1 MSWIESRLRA
11 WAVLPLLLMVAV
23 ACEGDPA
30 DPDPCD
36 SASPPASCDPDPDGY
51 AFVYEPPAG
60 APAITTVHLAGEFN
74 AWSATATPMTL
85 DDGAWVAH
93 VELDSAT
100 TYQYKF
106 IINGNWISDMC
117 NDATWGHAAL
127 GFVVHEDSDGCVA
140 DGLGGQNAMIT
151 LGEVG
156 LGFSHSPSDP
166 VDVSIANDTLSIRF
180 SARLGRVH
188 AAWIEAGDDSI
199 GMYVQLS
206 SGLDEVWRTSA
217 PTTLG
222 NYTIRLDTDEGVLTR
237 GPYAVPANPF
247 RSVPWVSGSV
257 GYQIFPDRFWNGDP
271 SNDSLALS
279 TDEFVYNVLWE
290 SNGPTLASSWDA
302 PPNNQHCCHQYFGGD
317 MQGIIDRMDH
327 LVDLGVTMLYLN
339 PIWHSGSAHGYDAFD
354 FRILAPEFGDST
366 TLRTFLDLAHANG
379 IRVIWD
385 FVPNHTGL
393 GFWAFQHAYANGPS
407 SPYWTWYNIHPSGN
421 GFQPGDGA
429 DYDGWFGIASLPQLR
444 TTNDAVTAH
453 LLDVAVDWTEYGFD
467 GIRVDVPVQLAERD
481 ASFFP
486 EFRSTLKAID
496 PDVYLV
502 GEIWDR
508 NPSWV
513 TGTRFDALMNYW
525 VSRDAVAGFASTS
538 RSPASAWATIVDM
551 QVSYPEA
558 STAMSFNLTAS
569 HDTGRLLT
577 LLGGGTSYLATPGEL
592 PLERQMLAAAL
603 QYALP
608 GVPVTYYGDECAM
621 TGAGPEQSSDHS
633 RRRMDWARCDGD
645 TYGMVAHYTQLAA
658 LKHDHAG
665 LRSSVIREH
674 ARTASLLS
682 FFRGE
687 PGTGEVLAVF
697 NQSGSAQTFTLPAGS
712 WSDAATGGAL
722 SGPSTCPVAAG
733 FIWSGSRP
741 EPQPGELHHASAA
754 QAFSSHRRARARRR
768 RLRMRRRSGRSR
780 R

>member
-1 MSWIESRLRA
+1 MSLMQSRLRA
-11 WAVLPLLLMVAV
+11 LALLPLVAWV
-23 ACEGDPA
+23 MACGSEDPA
-30 DPDPCD
+30 GPACD
-36 SASPPASCDPDPDGY
+36 EPNPPPLCSEPEPDGY

-60 APAITTVHLAGEFN
+60 APDITSISLRGEFN
-74 AWSATATPMTL
+74 NWGETPMVLQT
-85 DDGAWVAH
+85 DGSWEIA
-93 VELDSAT
+93 VELDSMT
-100 TYQYKF
+100 TYAYKF
-106 IINGNWISDMC
+106 FINGEWIPDMC
-117 NDATWGHAAL
+117 ADPTWGHADS
-127 GFVVHEDSDGCVA
+127 GGVVHLDADGCVD
-140 DGLGGQNAMIT
+140 DGNGGQNAVIT

-156 LGFSHSPSDP
+156 LAFSHSPTDP

-180 SARLGRVH
+180 TARRDLVQT
-188 AAWIEAGDDSI
+188 AWIEAGDDSL
-199 GMYVQLS
+199 GMYLQLS
-206 SGLDEVWRTSA
+206 RGLDDVWRTSA

-222 NYTIRLDTDEGVLTR
+222 SYTIHLVTDEGTETH
-237 GPYAVPANPF
+237 GPYDVPANPF
-247 RSVPWVSGSV
+247 RSVPWVSEAV

-279 TDEFVYNVLWE
+279 TDEYVYNVLWE

-317 MQGIIDRMDH
+317 IQGIIERIDH

-354 FRILAPEFGDST
+354 YRLLAPEFGDSA

-393 GFWAFQHAYANGPS
+393 GFWAFQHAYLNGSS
-407 SPYWTWYNIHPSGN
+407 SPYWDWYNIHPNGN
-421 GFQPGDGA
+421 GFQPGDGN

-444 TTNDAVTAH
+444 TTNDEVTEH
-453 LLDVAVDWTEYGFD
+453 LLDVAADWTEYGFD
-467 GIRVDVPVQLAERD
+467 GIRVDVPIQLAERD

-496 PDVYLV
+496 PDIYLV

-508 NPSWV
+508 NPGWV
-513 TGTRFDALMNYW
+513 QGDEFDALMNYW
-525 VSRDAVAGFASTS
+525 VSRDAVSGFANAS
-538 RSPASAWATIVDM
+538 RTAASAWATIADM
-551 QVSYPEA
+551 QASYPEA

-577 LLGGGTSYLATPGEL
+577 LLGGGTSYDATPGADAL
-592 PLERQMLAAAL
+592 ARQKLAAAL

-621 TGAGPEQSSDHS
+621 TGAGPEQQSDYS
-633 RRRMDWARCDGD
+633 RRRMDWVRCDGD
-645 TYGMVAHYTQLAA
+645 TYGMVAHYTQLAGFKRD
-658 LKHDHAG
+658 LAG
-665 LRSSVIREH
+665 LRSSVVRQH
-674 ARTASLLS
+674 AQTAALLS

-697 NQSGSAQTFTLPAGS
+697 NQSTSAQPFSLPAGS
-712 WSDAATGGAL
+712 WSDATAGGA
-722 SGPSTCPVAAG
+722 TV
-733 FIWSGSRP
+733 SGSVQVP
-741 EPQPGELHHASAA
+741 
-754 QAFSSHRRARARRR
+754 ARGWLYLVRQ
-768 RLRMRRRSGRSR
+768 
-780 R
+780 